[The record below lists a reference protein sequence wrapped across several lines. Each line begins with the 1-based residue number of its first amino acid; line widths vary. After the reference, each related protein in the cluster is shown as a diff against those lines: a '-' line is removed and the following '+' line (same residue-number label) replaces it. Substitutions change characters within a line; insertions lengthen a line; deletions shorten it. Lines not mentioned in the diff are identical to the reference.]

1 MYLVDTNIFLE
12 ILLEQERATE
22 AQSFFDSIDLTT
34 ISVANFSI
42 HSIGVRLFRLK
53 RFELF
58 LPFLE
63 DIVGNGIVIRSL
75 NLEDLKT
82 LDQLIQKFNLD
93 FDDAYQYAVAEKYN
107 LQLISFDKHFDR
119 TERKR
124 K

>member
-34 ISVANFSI
+34 ISVTNFSI

-63 DIVGNGIVIRSL
+63 DIVGNGIVIRSF

-93 FDDAYQYAVAEKYN
+93 LTMPIN
-107 LQLISFDKHFDR
+107 MLSLRNII
-119 TERKR
+119 
-124 K
+124 